1 MEDILKKFIYTGV
14 GLLSLTTTKFKE
26 MLDEL
31 IRDRKISE
39 DEGKRLLDDFLAKAK
54 GSQED
59 FEQQINTV
67 AAQFGK
73 DYKKNTHDEME
84 SLKERVAILESKLNT
99 YGLDTE
105 NLTMERD
112 PLQQQKRAAAGQ
124 EQSTKNEREESTGST
139 VNKVKNSERVSLA
152 DDVLTPQKKMEAERQ
167 RMQQQ
172 DRPASQ
178 RHEEDNQKTNL
189 GEPPLT
195 PDKKMEEARKNAR

>member
-26 MLDEL
+26 VLDKL

-39 DEGKRLLDDFLAKAK
+39 DEGKRLFNDFLAKAK

-73 DYKKNTHDEME
+73 DFKKNTHDEME
-84 SLKERVAILESKLNT
+84 ELKNRVAALEDKLNSSS
-99 YGLDTE
+99 LNAE
-105 NLTMERD
+105 NLRMERD
-112 PLQQQKRAAAGQ
+112 PLQEQKRAAAGQ
-124 EQSTKNEREESTGST
+124 AQSPEEKKEDSSSTA
-139 VNKVKNSERVSLA
+139 VNKVRNSERVSLA

-172 DRPASQ
+172 DRPASP
-178 RHEEDNQKTNL
+178 RHEEDTQKANL

-195 PDKKMEEARKNAR
+195 PDKKMEEAKKNAR

>member
-54 GSQED
+54 DSQED

-84 SLKERVAILESKLNT
+84 RLKERVAVLESKLNSS
-99 YGLDTE
+99 GAGTE

-124 EQSTKNEREESTGST
+124 EQSSESKKEERT
-139 VNKVKNSERVSLA
+139 VNKVKNSNRVSLA
-152 DDVLTPQKKMEAERQ
+152 DNVLTPQKKMEAERQ
-167 RMQQQ
+167 RMQQS

-178 RHEEDNQKTNL
+178 RHEEDKQKTNL

-195 PDKKMEEARKNAR
+195 PDKKMEEAKKNAR